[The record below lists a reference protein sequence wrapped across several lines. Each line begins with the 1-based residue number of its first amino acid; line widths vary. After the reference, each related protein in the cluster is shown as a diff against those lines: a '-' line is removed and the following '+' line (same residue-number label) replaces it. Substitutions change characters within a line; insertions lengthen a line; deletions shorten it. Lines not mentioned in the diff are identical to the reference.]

1 MSVLTRFFRAIW
13 WIFSRLWAPLM
24 ALGLPALIVYGAI
37 SPRAGDVEAIRESG
51 GSVPLLIGIA
61 GGSSDCRSA
70 EPCVT
75 SAAHRS
81 YLAFPSVLTSAA
93 VTIVEDAPQG
103 VVVSVERG
111 VAILVL
117 GIWLI
122 CLYGTWFYWIRPRV
136 MASNTS
142 LERTRGG

>member
-1 MSVLTRFFRAIW
+1 MSALTRFFRAIW

-24 ALGLPALIVYGAI
+24 ALGWPALIVYGAI
-37 SPRAGDVEAIRESG
+37 SPRAGDVDAIRESG
-51 GSVPLLIGIA
+51 GEVPLLIGVA
-61 GGSSDCRSA
+61 GGSSDCRNSN
-70 EPCVT
+70 PCAS

-81 YLAFPSVLTSAA
+81 YLAFPSALSSAA

-111 VAILVL
+111 AAIFVL

-122 CLYGTWFYWIRPRV
+122 CIFGTWFYWIRPRV
-136 MASNTS
+136 MSSNTS
-142 LERTRGG
+142 LERTREG